1 MGQIGDEPLY
11 PPSDPAPSVRT
22 VVSNFDAFDW
32 AMVIASPIAAYPFGF
47 WAGAKTTIP
56 KGAGVCL
63 KKPTAVTAAICGG
76 MAGLFLAMENSA
88 GRLMGFRTTL
98 VYFLIFSLSLSRVCF
113 GRLDEEVEVE
123 KP

>member
-56 KGAGVCL
+56 KGAARGVCL

-88 GRLMGFRTTL
+88 GRLMGFR
-98 VYFLIFSLSLSRVCF
+98 
-113 GRLDEEVEVE
+113 
-123 KP
+123 K

>member
-88 GRLMGFRTTL
+88 GRLMGFR
-98 VYFLIFSLSLSRVCF
+98 
-113 GRLDEEVEVE
+113 
-123 KP
+123 K